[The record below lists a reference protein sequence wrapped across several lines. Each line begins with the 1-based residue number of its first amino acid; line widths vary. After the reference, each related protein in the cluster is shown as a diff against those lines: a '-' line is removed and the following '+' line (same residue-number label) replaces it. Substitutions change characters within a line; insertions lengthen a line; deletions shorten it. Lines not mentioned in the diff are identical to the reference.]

1 MAMSDPVVQIG
12 PSMDELESVAD
23 DFFETRRYAPADAF
37 EVDSDGLPIVDE
49 SVPADSTDTNTP
61 A

>member
-1 MAMSDPVVQIG
+1 
-12 PSMDELESVAD
+12 MDELELVAD

-37 EVDSDGLPIVDE
+37 EVDSDGLPVVDE
-49 SVPADSTDTNTP
+49 RDSTDSETP